1 MYEWKN
7 TIMEA
12 WIFQHRID
20 YLKKNLMLGKIVN
33 LTAYRKPTS
42 LVSHV
47 DSVQNVKKRYRI
59 IGIYDNYI
67 LCQSL
72 EKAPYRECFK
82 WDQVVREVNI

>member
-1 MYEWKN
+1 MQELES
-7 TIMEA
+7 TVMQA
-12 WIFQHRID
+12 LIFQQRID

-33 LTAYRKPTS
+33 LTAYRKPTN
-42 LVSHV
+42 LISHV
-47 DSVQNVKKRYRI
+47 DSVQNVKKRYMI

>member
-1 MYEWKN
+1 MHELEN
-7 TIMEA
+7 TVMQA
-12 WIFQHRID
+12 LIFQQRID
-20 YLKKNLMLGKIVN
+20 YLKKNLMRGKVVN

-42 LVSHV
+42 WVSHL
-47 DSVQNVKKRYRI
+47 DSAQNVKKKYMV
-59 IGIYDNYI
+59 IGVYDNYV

>member
-1 MYEWKN
+1 MHELES
-7 TIMEA
+7 TVMQA
-12 WIFQHRID
+12 LIFQQRID
-20 YLKKNLMLGKIVN
+20 YLKKNLMRGKIVN

-42 LVSHV
+42 LVSHL
-47 DSVQNVKKRYRI
+47 DSAQNVKKKYMI

-72 EKAPYRECFK
+72 EKAPYKECFK

>member
-1 MYEWKN
+1 MYELES
-7 TIMEA
+7 TVMQA
-12 WIFQHRID
+12 LIFQQRIE
-20 YLKKNLMLGKIVN
+20 YLKKNLMRGKIVN
-33 LTAYRKPTS
+33 LTAYRRPTS
-42 LVSHV
+42 FFSRV
-47 DSVQNVKKRYRI
+47 DSVQNVKKRYMI

>member
-1 MYEWKN
+1 MHELEN
-7 TIMEA
+7 TVMQA
-12 WIFQHRID
+12 LIFQQRIE
-20 YLKKNLMLGKIVN
+20 YLKKNLMRGKIVN

-42 LVSHV
+42 LVSHL
-47 DSVQNVKKRYRI
+47 DSAQNVKKKYMV
-59 IGIYDNYI
+59 IGVYDNYV